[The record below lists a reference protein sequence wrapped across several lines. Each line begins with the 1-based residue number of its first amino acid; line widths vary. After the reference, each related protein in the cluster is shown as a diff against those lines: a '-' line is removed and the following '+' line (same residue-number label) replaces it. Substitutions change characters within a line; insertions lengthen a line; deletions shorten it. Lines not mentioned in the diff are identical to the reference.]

1 MRLFV
6 HLALVVMVM
15 SGDSFFTRLALSS
28 TDIDLTTFSLLRI
41 VSACFIIAFLSPV
54 GKKVSS
60 PSLPFT
66 LFLSSLFFVYTLT
79 FSYAY
84 TVLPISLGGLVLF
97 GVTQV
102 FTILFSMYYL
112 GYRLNSTQWFGL
124 TVVCLGGLSL
134 LSPSITQEHA
144 NIPLLMMVI
153 AGLAWSGLTVT
164 TLRKGFSAFCF
175 RKVFTYATVIISIPL
190 IVNLTV
196 ATSNTSADGYVYAVL
211 CGSLSAGLAYLL
223 WKLMAKAITPTSNGL
238 VHIFVALATITL
250 GIIFLSEPFSAN
262 ILSASVLII
271 FGISIFFFS
280 EFLKKWGLEG

>member
-6 HLALVVMVM
+6 HLALVVIVM

-28 TDIDLTTFSLLRI
+28 TDIDLTAFSLLRI
-41 VSACFIIAFLSPV
+41 VSACLIIALLSPED
-54 GKKVSS
+54 KKALS
-60 PSLPFT
+60 PSLPLT
-66 LFLSSLFFVYTLT
+66 LFLSGLFIVYTFA
-79 FSYAY
+79 FSFAY

-102 FTILFSMYYL
+102 FTILLSVHYL

-124 TVVCLGGLSL
+124 AVVCLGGLSL

-144 NIPLLMMVI
+144 KTPLLMMAI
-153 AGLAWSGLTVT
+153 AGLAWSGFTVT
-164 TLRKGFSAFCF
+164 ALRKGFSAFCF

-190 IVNLTV
+190 IVHLTV
-196 ATSNTSADGYVYAVL
+196 ATSNTSTDGYVYAIL
-211 CGSLSAGLAYLL
+211 CGALSAGLGYLL
-223 WKLMAKAITPTSNGL
+223 WKLIAKAITSTSNGL
-238 VHIFVALATITL
+238 AQLFVPLTTITL

-271 FGISIFFFS
+271 FGVGIFFFS
-280 EFLKKWGLEG
+280 EFLKKWGIEG